1 MPPGVQLRGAIYWH
15 RVTIPK
21 DLQHLYPRTDSG
33 KLRTTHSHVSLE
45 TGNPAEAA
53 LRAGWRR
60 ADLEAEFV
68 AKREQAKAQSV
79 KLVPT
84 PELLSMLADRIR
96 FRMLS
101 GDSAR
106 RWGGEMPAMKMGGLA
121 PPAPMHRLG
130 PQRVMEGFVSKA
142 LGNLAGIE
150 DPLFGRDHADF
161 EADKLGIAIDW
172 TGQDAALAHLTRV
185 AARAHADAARR
196 TEGALVADPARPVA
210 PGRPAA
216 SGPVHLADVVADWK
230 ARRRPGA
237 DAIKR
242 TGMAL
247 RRLAESGMDKPIQ
260 KFSKADGARLRDWFR
275 SPERGFGGKTARNLW
290 HALGA
295 LMNTAAESGKIE
307 RNPWAGLAFE
317 VAAGESRAAFT
328 DAQLRALFGSRL
340 FREGAYR
347 PLCSVAPWEAYY
359 LLLLGLWTGARA
371 GELGALRAVDI
382 RAEGGA
388 AAVVLGGD
396 GAVEKAEVSGASGA
410 SARMLPLA
418 PELVR
423 LGFLD
428 FVADQG
434 RAGQARLFP
443 SLHRAGRRPAGEL
456 MSEWFKGY
464 RRDLGLPEG
473 ALNGFHRFRPTVR
486 SALAVHGVGA
496 EVADVLTGAKAQGVA
511 GQVPF
516 AALCAALGL
525 PLYTFLDL
533 ARIYPGC

>member
-21 DLQHLYPRTDSG
+21 DLRHLYPRTDSG
-33 KLRTTHSHVSLE
+33 KMRTTHSHVSLE
-45 TGNPAEAA
+45 TGNAAEAA
-53 LRAGWRR
+53 LRASWRR
-60 ADLEAEFV
+60 ADLQAEFV

-101 GDSAR
+101 GDGAR
-106 RWGGEMPAMKMGGLA
+106 RWGGELPALKMGGLA
-121 PPAPMHRLG
+121 PPAAPMHRLG
-130 PQRVMEGFVSKA
+130 PQRVMEGLVSKA
-142 LGNLAGIE
+142 LGNLAGVD
-150 DPLFGRDHADF
+150 DPLFGREHADF
-161 EADKLGIAIDW
+161 EAQKLGIAIDW

-196 TEGALVADPARPVA
+196 TEGALVADPARPA
-210 PGRPAA
+210 AAGRAAA
-216 SGPVHLADVVADWK
+216 SGPVHLADVVPDWK
-230 ARRRPGA
+230 ARRQPGA

-295 LMNTAAESGKIE
+295 LMNIAAESGKIE

-328 DAQLRALFGSRL
+328 DAQLRVLFGSRL
-340 FREGAYR
+340 FGEGVYR
-347 PLCSVAPWEAYY
+347 PLCGVAPWEAYY

-371 GELGALRAVDI
+371 GELGALKTVDI

-388 AAVVLGGD
+388 AVLVLGGE
-396 GAVEKAEVSGASGA
+396 GAAEKAQGSGASV
-410 SARMLPLA
+410 RMLPLA
-418 PELVR
+418 PELIR
-423 LGFLD
+423 LGLLD

-443 SLHRAGRRPAGEL
+443 SLHRAGRRPAGEV

-464 RRDLGLPEG
+464 RRDLELPEG
-473 ALNGFHRFRPTVR
+473 ALNGFHRFQPTVR
-486 SALAVHGVGA
+486 GALAAHGVGA
-496 EVADVLTGAKAQGVA
+496 EVADVLTGSKVQGVA

-516 AALCAALGL
+516 VALCEASGL
-525 PLYTFLDL
+525 PLYPFLDL
-533 ARIYPGC
+533 ARIYPGR